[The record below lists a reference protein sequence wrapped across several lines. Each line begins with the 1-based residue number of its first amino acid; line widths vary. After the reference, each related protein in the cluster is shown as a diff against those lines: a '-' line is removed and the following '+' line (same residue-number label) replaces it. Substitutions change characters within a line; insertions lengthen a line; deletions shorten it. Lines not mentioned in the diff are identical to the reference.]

1 MPSIQV
7 RDLPEQIYR
16 KIQMSAKKDHRSLS
30 QQAIVTLKKGLG
42 VDENHKERRRIL
54 VDQIL
59 SRRVLIDMTNLK
71 IRQTLF
77 EKTGTGNDHCARYK
91 RSRRNCTSD
100 GNMRYLLGEMLQKQT
115 G

>member
-16 KIQMSAKKDHRSLS
+16 KLQINAKKDHRSLS

-42 VDENHKERRRIL
+42 IDENPKERRRML

-59 SRRVLIDMTNLK
+59 SRRVFIDNDKLDDPTNL
-71 IRQTLF
+71 IR
-77 EKTGTGNDHCARYK
+77 EDRD
-91 RSRRNCTSD
+91 R
-100 GNMRYLLGEMLQKQT
+100 
-115 G
+115 

>member
-16 KIQMSAKKDHRSLS
+16 KLQINAKKDHRSLS

-42 VDENHKERRRIL
+42 VDTNSKEHRQVL

-59 SRRVLIDMTNLK
+59 SRRISFGNAQLEDPVKLIRED
-71 IRQTLF
+71 R
-77 EKTGTGNDHCARYK
+77 ER
-91 RSRRNCTSD
+91 
-100 GNMRYLLGEMLQKQT
+100 
-115 G
+115 

>member
-16 KIQMSAKKDHRSLS
+16 KLQINAKKDHRSLS

-42 VDENHKERRRIL
+42 IDENPKERRRML

-59 SRRVLIDMTNLK
+59 SRRVLIDNDKLDDPTNL
-71 IRQTLF
+71 IR
-77 EKTGTGNDHCARYK
+77 EDRD
-91 RSRRNCTSD
+91 R
-100 GNMRYLLGEMLQKQT
+100 
-115 G
+115 

>member
-16 KIQMSAKKDHRSLS
+16 KLQINAKKNHRSLS

-42 VDENHKERRRIL
+42 VETNSKERRRIL

-59 SRRVLIDMTNLK
+59 SPRIS
-71 IRQTLF
+71 F
-77 EKTGTGNDHCARYK
+77 EI
-91 RSRRNCTSD
+91 TSLED
-100 GNMRYLLGEMLQKQT
+100 L
-115 G
+115 

>member
-16 KIQMSAKKDHRSLS
+16 KLQINAKKDHRSLS

-42 VDENHKERRRIL
+42 INDNPKERRRIL

-59 SRRVLIDMTNLK
+59 SMRVFIDSDQLDDPTNF
-71 IRQTLF
+71 IR
-77 EKTGTGNDHCARYK
+77 EDRD
-91 RSRRNCTSD
+91 R
-100 GNMRYLLGEMLQKQT
+100 
-115 G
+115 